1 MINRRFEFINEL
13 KETVARILIIPGDNE
28 AYVEYDG
35 RRIFVEWKAMKP
47 PVVRF
52 DPDAEWGEGCEE
64 MRPTAVYRMTEDRD
78 LYHCEAVINGHL
90 PEPLV
95 MILL

>member
-1 MINRRFEFINEL
+1 M
-13 KETVARILIIPGDNE
+13 LIPKDNE

-35 RRIFVEWKAMKP
+35 RRIFLETP
-47 PVVRF
+47 PPPMVRF
-52 DPDAEWGEGCEE
+52 DPDEEWGEGCEE

-78 LYHCEAVINGHL
+78 LYHCEAVINSHL